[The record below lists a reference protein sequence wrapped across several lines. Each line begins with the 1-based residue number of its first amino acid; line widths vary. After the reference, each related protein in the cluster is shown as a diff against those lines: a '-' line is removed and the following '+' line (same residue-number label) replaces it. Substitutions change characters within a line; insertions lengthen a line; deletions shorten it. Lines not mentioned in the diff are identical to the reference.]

1 MMTDKQVYI
10 IDDEADIC
18 QLACSELERYGYQT
32 RAFRTGTQALYALK
46 KHPPAI
52 CIVDLG
58 LPDMDGL
65 VLVRELVAVCD
76 IGIIILSGRDNT
88 TDKVLGLEL
97 GADDYISKPF
107 DPRELV
113 ARTNSVLR
121 RMEKG
126 LHAQTHHPPTTQQA
140 SFADWVFDPATLTL
154 SHTQGHT
161 ETLSA
166 AETNLLLSLLKSPR
180 QVLSRDTLMKGRDST
195 FDRCIDVRI
204 SRIRKKLQYNGADSQ
219 PSDHTGNADDLI
231 KTIYGAGYMFMPEV
245 HWRAAKPD

>member
-1 MMTDKQVYI
+1 MKTGKQVYV

-18 QLACSELERYGYQT
+18 QLACTELERYGYET
-32 RAFRTGTQALYALK
+32 RSFRTGTQAMYALK
-46 KHPPAI
+46 KHRPEV
-52 CIVDLG
+52 CIIDLG

-65 VLVRELVAVCD
+65 VLVRELVNECD

-88 TDKVLGLEL
+88 ADKVLGLEL

-126 LHAQTHHPPTTQQA
+126 MVSLAHHEPATRQA
-140 SFADWVFDPATLTL
+140 SFAGWTFDQTTLTL
-154 SHTQGHT
+154 VHDQGHS

-166 AETNLLLSLLKSPR
+166 AEADLLLSLLKSPR
-180 QVLSRDTLMKGRDST
+180 QVLSRDKLMKERDTT

-204 SRIRKKLQYNGADSQ
+204 SRIRKKLQTATDDSC
-219 PSDHTGNADDLI
+219 LI

-245 HWRAAKPD
+245 HWNDL

>member
-1 MMTDKQVYI
+1 MNTGKQVYI

-18 QLACSELERYGYQT
+18 QLACTELERYGYQT
-32 RAFRTGTQALYALK
+32 RSFRTGAQAMYALK
-46 KHPPAI
+46 KHRPEI
-52 CIVDLG
+52 CIIDLG

-65 VLVRELVAVCD
+65 SLVRELVTECD
-76 IGIIILSGRDNT
+76 TGIIILSGRDNT

-126 LHAQTHHPPTTQQA
+126 IHALAHHEPATRQA
-140 SFADWVFDPATLTL
+140 SFADWTFDQTTLTL
-154 SHTQGHT
+154 VHNQGHS

-166 AETNLLLSLLKSPR
+166 AEADLLISLLKSPR
-180 QVLSRDTLMKGRDST
+180 QVLSRDKLMKERDST

-204 SRIRKKLQYNGADSQ
+204 SRIRKKLQNDS
-219 PSDHTGNADDLI
+219 DGNCLI

-245 HWRAAKPD
+245 HWQDTKSGKL